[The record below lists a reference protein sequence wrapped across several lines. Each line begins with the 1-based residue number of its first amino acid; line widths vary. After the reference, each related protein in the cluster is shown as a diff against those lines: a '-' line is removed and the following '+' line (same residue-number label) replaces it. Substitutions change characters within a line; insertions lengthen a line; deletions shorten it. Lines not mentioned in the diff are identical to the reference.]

1 VAILAGDAAAISL
14 LTPLLMQLPLPFL
27 LLTLPWLLLV
37 PALTIIDYL

>member
-1 VAILAGDAAAISL
+1 

-37 PALTIIDYL
+37 PALAIIDYL